1 MAPSTR
7 QALSGCSLPELFGE
21 NLRAFREAEDLS
33 LDDFATL
40 LGIERGAAE
49 SIERGEQDL
58 SLERVEII
66 AATLGIEPLLLL
78 E

>member
-1 MAPSTR
+1 MAPTTQQVPS
-7 QALSGCSLPELFGE
+7 SSSLPGVFGR
-21 NLRAFREAEDLS
+21 NLRAFRKAEDLS

-40 LGIERGAAE
+40 LGIDRTAVE

-58 SLERVEII
+58 SLERIEII

>member
-1 MAPSTR
+1 MAQTTQ
-7 QALSGCSLPELFGE
+7 QAPMNSSLSGILGT

-40 LGIERGAAE
+40 LGIDRSAVE
-49 SIERGEQDL
+49 SIEQGEQDL
-58 SLERVEII
+58 SLERVEVI

>member
-1 MAPSTR
+1 MAPTTQQRPPS
-7 QALSGCSLPELFGE
+7 CSLPETFGR
-21 NLRAFREAEDLS
+21 NLKAFREAENLS

-40 LGIERGAAE
+40 LGIDRATVE

-58 SLERVEII
+58 SLERIEII
-66 AATLGIEPLLLL
+66 SATLGIEPLLLL

>member
-1 MAPSTR
+1 MAPTTAEAPSSFT
-7 QALSGCSLPELFGE
+7 LPEIFGGH
-21 NLRAFREAEDLS
+21 LRAFREAENLS

-40 LGIERGAAE
+40 LGVDRAAVD
-49 SIERGEQDL
+49 SIERGTVDL
-58 SLERVEII
+58 SLERVEVI